1 VNYYSR
7 NLGDYAKDAGYL
19 SALGHGIYTLLM
31 DWYYGAER
39 PIPHEDAH
47 DIAKVSP
54 EEVAPIL
61 RKFFQRDGDVWR
73 HKRIDAEIAAYQAK
87 ESASLERKA
96 GETERQRR
104 HRERR
109 AQLFAELRDH
119 GVTMP
124 FDAVTSDLVTEL
136 SRVTGALC
144 NAIDTA
150 ITINQ
155 EPITKKEQKPPYIP
169 QGGNEAGEQP
179 TEPKPKAV
187 TLKTYLAE
195 CEKAGTAPV
204 PEDDAVWRH
213 ADATGLPDEFLHLAW
228 GVFESRYVD
237 TSQRQAAGR
246 GWRQKF
252 RNAVEGNWFK
262 LWYMN
267 GSGWELTTAGKQA
280 KLAHGGE
287 S

>member
-1 VNYYSR
+1 MNYYSFHV
-7 NLGDYAKDAGYL
+7 GDYASHTHHL
-19 SALGHGIYTLLM
+19 TLLG
-31 DWYYGAER
+31 DLAYRRLLDRYYLNERALPADPGECARLIGMRDHIQEVSEVLSDFFLKSEAGWINKRCEEEISGYRAKAER
-39 PIPHEDAH
+39 ARNANKTRWKSDPDLKSDADLIP
-47 DIAKVSP
+47 
-54 EEVAPIL
+54 
-61 RKFFQRDGDVWR
+61 
-73 HKRIDAEIAAYQAK
+73 
-87 ESASLERKA
+87 
-96 GETERQRR
+96 T
-104 HRERR
+104 
-109 AQLFAELRDH
+109 
-119 GVTMP
+119 
-124 FDAVTSDLVTEL
+124 
-136 SRVTGALC
+136 
-144 NAIDTA
+144 N
-150 ITINQ
+150 NQ
-155 EPITKKEQKPPYIP
+155 EPREKKEQKPPYIP
-169 QGGNEAGEQP
+169 QGGNEAGAQP

>member
-1 VNYYSR
+1 MNYYSR

-19 SALGHGIYTLLM
+19 SALGHGIYTLLI

-73 HKRIDAEIAAYQAK
+73 HKRIDAEIAAYRDKSEKAK
-87 ESASLERKA
+87 AAGRSGGLAKA
-96 GETERQRR
+96 KQEPSERQ
-104 HRERR
+104 
-109 AQLFAELRDH
+109 A
-119 GVTMP
+119 
-124 FDAVTSDLVTEL
+124 DAKHSPSDRL
-136 SRVTGALC
+136 A
-144 NAIDTA
+144 
-150 ITINQ
+150 NQ

-169 QGGNEAGEQP
+169 QGGNEAGEQAK
-179 TEPKPKAV
+179 EPKPKAV

-195 CEKAGTAPV
+195 CGKAGEAPV

-213 ADATGLPDEFLHLAW
+213 AEATGLPDEFLHLAW

-280 KLAHGGE
+280 QLAYGGE